1 MFFLYEEM
9 ETYVYGFNIILV
21 QDLSIIV
28 IDSIHYLLVNFWKMT
43 YMIICNNLIIKYLYQ
58 Y

>member
-28 IDSIHYLLVNFWKMT
+28 IDSIHYLLVNF
-43 YMIICNNLIIKYLYQ
+43 
-58 Y
+58 